1 MQVPRLLLPIC
12 AAALQLLSNDRS
24 FLRVEEELSWS
35 EALKH
40 CRRHHTDLAD
50 LQSMNSM
57 SSIKNL
63 YSLTSSTEAWI
74 GLFFDKHIGGLSWSS
89 GSTFTAPVWTS
100 LPVFR
105 EGICATLYSMSIFP
119 SLGAASCTA
128 QKPFICYYDPAVGH
142 RISTEPALSLTTP
155 PKPAVVQIG
164 RQTFMRFG
172 QEVTWLAALLYC
184 RSHHTDLADLQA
196 VTDEAGTEALKTVT
210 SETEAWIGLYF
221 NAASGSLS
229 WSSDLGTSIPTW
241 LQVPQF
247 GTGLCAGLRTYAR
260 YKPRVYSVACS
271 SLKPFI
277 CFYDPST
284 GHRPAAVLP
293 PLMQAPS
300 SEVTVDTMPRPST
313 LPCFLWV
320 LSLLLAG
327 SWGLQGLKSGQ
338 GSPPARMQ
346 GGLHGILKEGQQQRQ
361 GWGLGADLVQKL
373 GKSLPSVS
381 HQRANLAAAWRPQ
394 ALPHWLRDL
403 VGTGRAGPGVKHAS
417 ILHCVLGGPGAPREP
432 RLAPRVGVHAVRP
445 ETRQGAQAQRV
456 PQTPSVP
463 VGTSAGPKGTS
474 RDPGSAARLQPRVSP
489 LPSEHGPRPRA
500 PTSVGPAAP
509 QPQGTATPSPVA
521 HRASPG
527 DDSAPE
533 KGALIALVT
542 TQRASFGPTTWPSPP
557 PLAPSPAGPTPSG
570 EPPEAAGTPLTSAR
584 SPAPVHTSP
593 DPVTEQRRPGTPRG
607 AAADPSATPRMA
619 APLESAPLSPSCD
632 SEPPGNFAGTEESSS
647 EPSSSGSPTVPQR
660 TIACPSCGQ

>member
-1 MQVPRLLLPIC
+1 MQVPRLLLSFC
-12 AAALQLLSNDRS
+12 TAALQLLSNDRS

-100 LPVFR
+100 LPVFQ

-142 RISTEPALSLTTP
+142 RVFTEPALSLTTP

-164 RQTFMRFG
+164 RQTFKRFD

-260 YKPRVYSVACS
+260 YKPRVYAVACS

-284 GHRPAAVLP
+284 GHRLAAVLP
-293 PLMQAPS
+293 PLTQAPF
-300 SEVTVDTMPRPST
+300 SEVTVDTMPRPTVASERSGT
-313 LPCFLWV
+313 DMRYTAIATQV
-320 LSLLLAG
+320 QHLSSSSHPG
-327 SWGLQGLKSGQ
+327 SKEETPAPDSGK
-338 GSPPARMQ
+338 
-346 GGLHGILKEGQQQRQ
+346 LFGILKADFTIPALMDPEDMKDQFLNEIQEVLKLT
-361 GWGLGADLVQKL
+361 LGHEQFRLKLV
-373 GKSLPSVS
+373 SLEV
-381 HQRANLAAAWRPQ
+381 N
-394 ALPHWLRDL
+394 
-403 VGTGRAGPGVKHAS
+403 K
-417 ILHCVLGGPGAPREP
+417 
-432 RLAPRVGVHAVRP
+432 
-445 ETRQGAQAQRV
+445 
-456 PQTPSVP
+456 
-463 VGTSAGPKGTS
+463 K
-474 RDPGSAARLQPRVSP
+474 
-489 LPSEHGPRPRA
+489 
-500 PTSVGPAAP
+500 
-509 QPQGTATPSPVA
+509 
-521 HRASPG
+521 
-527 DDSAPE
+527 
-533 KGALIALVT
+533 
-542 TQRASFGPTTWPSPP
+542 
-557 PLAPSPAGPTPSG
+557 
-570 EPPEAAGTPLTSAR
+570 
-584 SPAPVHTSP
+584 
-593 DPVTEQRRPGTPRG
+593 
-607 AAADPSATPRMA
+607 
-619 APLESAPLSPSCD
+619 
-632 SEPPGNFAGTEESSS
+632 
-647 EPSSSGSPTVPQR
+647 
-660 TIACPSCGQ
+660 

>member
-1 MQVPRLLLPIC
+1 M
-12 AAALQLLSNDRS
+12 
-24 FLRVEEELSWS
+24 
-35 EALKH
+35 
-40 CRRHHTDLAD
+40 
-50 LQSMNSM
+50 
-57 SSIKNL
+57 
-63 YSLTSSTEAWI
+63 
-74 GLFFDKHIGGLSWSS
+74 
-89 GSTFTAPVWTS
+89 
-100 LPVFR
+100 
-105 EGICATLYSMSIFP
+105 
-119 SLGAASCTA
+119 
-128 QKPFICYYDPAVGH
+128 
-142 RISTEPALSLTTP
+142 
-155 PKPAVVQIG
+155 
-164 RQTFMRFG
+164 
-172 QEVTWLAALLYC
+172 
-184 RSHHTDLADLQA
+184 
-196 VTDEAGTEALKTVT
+196 
-210 SETEAWIGLYF
+210 
-221 NAASGSLS
+221 
-229 WSSDLGTSIPTW
+229 
-241 LQVPQF
+241 
-247 GTGLCAGLRTYAR
+247 
-260 YKPRVYSVACS
+260 
-271 SLKPFI
+271 
-277 CFYDPST
+277 
-284 GHRPAAVLP
+284 
-293 PLMQAPS
+293 
-300 SEVTVDTMPRPST
+300 
-313 LPCFLWV
+313 
-320 LSLLLAG
+320 
-327 SWGLQGLKSGQ
+327 
-338 GSPPARMQ
+338 
-346 GGLHGILKEGQQQRQ
+346 
-361 GWGLGADLVQKL
+361 VQKL

-381 HQRANLAAAWRPQ
+381 HQRANLAAAWRLQ

-474 RDPGSAARLQPRVSP
+474 RDTGSAARLQPRVSP

-500 PTSVGPAAP
+500 PTSAGPAAP

-557 PLAPSPAGPTPSG
+557 PLAPSPAGPTPAG

-632 SEPPGNFAGTEESSS
+632 SEPPGNFAGTEESAS

-660 TIACPSCGQ
+660 TIACPRWGARGQAAGVETAGSWPAPETGARPCRWRLAPPGPCPSVPLLLWGDQALVFKPRLQAGSLRAGDFAGAPSPAPGCIPVHPLG